1 MITLLE
7 TLRLAE
13 AVARET
19 APVAGERALRLLGW
33 DRVCAQVA
41 AHCVNARAAAEVLA
55 TRPFADP
62 EIIDLL
68 RTLADELR
76 PAGEAGRWPPVA
88 DVEPGVAQLKRV
100 SPRRLEGPDLVE
112 VAALAEALDAV
123 RDHLLCNRDRLPTW
137 AAAAQEAEACDGLR
151 YELRRCLD
159 RDGRLLDGASPT
171 LARLRRAAANQEQ
184 VVRRAVREA
193 MEGARARGWL
203 TGDEVTLRG
212 DRYCLPMR
220 SGDRRR
226 LDGIV
231 HDRSDTGA
239 TVFVEPAG
247 VVHLANEWQELK
259 LEMGAEE
266 SRILLALNRR
276 VDDAAEALLASCD
289 LLLLVDRV
297 RAGMFWSRQ
306 RRAARPQLAA
316 GAALRVVRGRH
327 PLLEATLA
335 GRGEVVPLD
344 LELPEHVRALV
355 ISGANA
361 GGKSVAMKTVGVL
374 VLLAQCGWDVPARED
389 TRLPLVERLF
399 VDLGDE
405 QSIEESLSSFSAHL
419 THLRRFLAEA
429 DARSL
434 VLCDE
439 IGTGTDPQEGTA
451 LAFTALEALA
461 ARGAL
466 IIASTHYG
474 LLKAAVNDHP
484 AMLNAAMDYD
494 EGSLQPLFTLRLG
507 DPGASHAF
515 DIARRVG
522 LDPILLDAA
531 RARVGEDRVQI
542 ETLLADLGLRVRRL
556 AADQH
561 DVAMH
566 LANLRQRESELA
578 GRLADL
584 DRERKRELEKVRRE
598 GEALLL
604 EARKEIEA
612 LVREVRSS
620 QGDKVV
626 IRKARDR
633 VEGLARKLPAAPAP
647 PPNVVAGPPVPGDR
661 VRVPHLGLN
670 GRVVEVR
677 GGQVTVLADG
687 LRLSVD
693 AATVERIAGETA
705 EDTAP
710 AAVSRSSGTTTGP
723 SWAWPGDQ
731 PDVTPELDLRGHRV
745 EEAWESV
752 DKLLDRA
759 LPVGLAKVTIIHGMG
774 PGRLREVLLQ
784 RLAADPRVA
793 RTAAGGEGEHVNH
806 GATVVFLR
814 G

>member
-1 MITLLE
+1 VIALLE

-13 AVARET
+13 VVARES

-33 DRVCAQVA
+33 DRVGAQIA
-41 AHCVNARAAAEVLA
+41 AHCVNARAAAEVRA

-68 RTLADELR
+68 RALADELR
-76 PAGEAGRWPPVA
+76 PAGETGRWPPVA
-88 DVEPGVAQLKRV
+88 DVEPGVAQLSRP
-100 SPRRLEGPDLVE
+100 SPRRLEGLDLVE
-112 VAALAEALDAV
+112 VATLADDLDSV
-123 RDHLLCNRDRLPTW
+123 RDHLLRGRAQLPTW
-137 AAAAQEAEACDGLR
+137 AAAAQEADPFDDLR
-151 YELRRCLD
+151 HELRRCLD
-159 RDGRLLDGASPT
+159 RDGRLLDGASPM

-193 MEGARARGWL
+193 MDGARARGWL

-226 LDGIV
+226 VDGIV

-239 TVFVEPAG
+239 TIFVEPAG
-247 VVHLANEWQELK
+247 VVHLANEWQELR
-259 LEMGAEE
+259 LEVGAEE

-276 VDDAAEALLASCD
+276 VDDVAEALLESCE

-316 GAALRVVRGRH
+316 GAPLRVVRGRH
-327 PLLEATLA
+327 PLLEAALA

-374 VLLAQCGWDVPARED
+374 VLLAQSGWDVPARED
-389 TRLPLVERLF
+389 TRLPLVSTLF

-434 VLCDE
+434 VICDE

-466 IIASTHYG
+466 VLASTHYG

-494 EGSLQPLFTLRLG
+494 ETSLQPLFSLRLG

-522 LDPILLDAA
+522 LDPALLDAA

-561 DVAMH
+561 DVNMH
-566 LANLRQRESELA
+566 LANLHEKETELT
-578 GRLADL
+578 GRLKDL

-633 VEGLARKLPAAPAP
+633 VDDIARKLPTAPATP
-647 PPNVVAGPPVPGDR
+647 ANVVAGPPQPGDR

-687 LRLSVD
+687 LRLSVSE
-693 AATVERIAGETA
+693 ATVERIPGETA
-705 EDTAP
+705 ADNAGP
-710 AAVSRSSGTTTGP
+710 AAVSQATGTTTGG
-723 SWAWPGDQ
+723 SWAWQGDQ
-731 PDVTPELDLRGHRV
+731 PDVAPELDLRGFRA

-759 LPVGLAKVTIIHGMG
+759 LPVGLTKVTLIHGLG
-774 PGRLREVLLQ
+774 TGRLREVLLE
-784 RLAADPRVA
+784 RLASDPRVA
-793 RTAAGGEGEHVNH
+793 RTEMTGEGGRLNP
-806 GATVVFLR
+806 GATNVFLV
-814 G
+814 

>member
-1 MITLLE
+1 MIALLE
-7 TLRLAE
+7 TLRRAE
-13 AVARET
+13 TVARET
-19 APVAGERALRLLGW
+19 APVAGERDLRLLGW
-33 DRVCAQVA
+33 DRVCEQVA
-41 AHCVNARAAAEVLA
+41 AHCVNARAAAAVRA

-62 EIIDLL
+62 EIIGLL
-68 RTLADELR
+68 RALADELR

-88 DVEPGVAQLKRV
+88 DVEPGVAQLSRP
-100 SPRRLEGPDLVE
+100 SPRRLEGSDLVE
-112 VAALAEALDAV
+112 VAALADDLDAV
-123 RDHLLCNRDRLPTW
+123 RDHLLRGRDQHPTW
-137 AAAAQEAEACDGLR
+137 AAAAQEADSFDDLR
-151 YELRRCLD
+151 HELRRCLD
-159 RDGRLLDGASPT
+159 RDGRLLDGASPV

-193 MEGARARGWL
+193 MENARARGWL
-203 TGDEVTLRG
+203 TGDEATLRG

-226 LDGIV
+226 IEGIV

-239 TVFVEPAG
+239 TIFVEPAG

-276 VDDAAEALLASCD
+276 VEDAAEALLASCE

-306 RRAARPQLAA
+306 RRAARPHVAA
-316 GAALRVVRGRH
+316 GAPLRVVRGRH
-327 PLLEATLA
+327 PLLEVALA

-374 VLLAQCGWDVPARED
+374 VLLAQSGWDVPARED
-389 TRLPLVERLF
+389 TRLPLVSTLF

-429 DARSL
+429 DGRSL
-434 VLCDE
+434 VICDE

-466 IIASTHYG
+466 VLASTHYG

-494 EGSLQPLFTLRLG
+494 ESSLQPLFTLRLG

-522 LDPILLDAA
+522 LDSALLEAA

-561 DVAMH
+561 DVNMR
-566 LANLRQRESELA
+566 LASLRDREAELA

-584 DRERKRELEKVRRE
+584 DRERKRELEKVRRD

-604 EARKEIEA
+604 EARREIEA
-612 LVREVRSS
+612 LVREVKSS
-620 QGDKVV
+620 QGDRVV

-633 VEGLARKLPAAPAP
+633 VENLARRLPAAPPSPA
-647 PPNVVAGPPVPGDR
+647 NVVAGPPRPGDR

-677 GGQVTVLADG
+677 SGQVTVLAEG
-687 LRLSVD
+687 LRLNV
-693 AATVERIAGETA
+693 AEETVERIPGETA
-705 EDTAP
+705 VDA
-710 AAVSRSSGTTTGP
+710 TTGA
-723 SWAWPGDQ
+723 SWAWQGDQ
-731 PDVTPELDLRGHRV
+731 PDVTPELDLRGQRV

-759 LPVGLAKVTIIHGMG
+759 LPVGLTKVTLIHGLG
-774 PGRLREVLLQ
+774 TGRLREVLLE
-784 RLAADPRVA
+784 RLASDPRVA
-793 RTAAGGEGEHVNH
+793 RTEPGGGGERLNP
-806 GATVVFLR
+806 GATVVFLK